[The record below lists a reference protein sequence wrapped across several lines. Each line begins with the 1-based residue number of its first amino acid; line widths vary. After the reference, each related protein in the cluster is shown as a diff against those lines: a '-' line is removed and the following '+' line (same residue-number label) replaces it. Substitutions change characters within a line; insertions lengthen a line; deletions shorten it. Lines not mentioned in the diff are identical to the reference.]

1 MNKGQEFASGVLLG
15 ITGAGAVAFILFL
28 VSLYNPSE
36 GKFYYPWHE
45 TESICV
51 QAEKQNCKV
60 EYKKVYVADN
70 RRYDYEQ

>member
-1 MNKGQEFASGVLLG
+1 MNGNSFAAGIIIGMFFAGIALVILLLATIYMPG
-15 ITGAGAVAFILFL
+15 
-28 VSLYNPSE
+28 E

-45 TESICV
+45 TKAICV

-60 EYKKVYVADN
+60 EYKQVYVAEN

>member
-1 MNKGQEFASGVLLG
+1 MNEGQAFASGVLLG
-15 ITGAGAVAFILFL
+15 VLVASMVAFILFL
-28 VSLYNPSE
+28 MNLYNPSE

-51 QAEKQNCKV
+51 QAEKRNCSV
-60 EYKKVYVADN
+60 EYKKVYVAAS